1 MLGDNLF
8 LLISLLYYLTQ
19 KHSCSAG
26 NLTTTKENFN
36 LNGRRGCY
44 RLVAKSIGSDARLD
58 R

>member
-8 LLISLLYYLTQ
+8 PLISLLYYLTE
-19 KHSCSAG
+19 KDSCSAG
-26 NLTTTKENFN
+26 NLNATKENFN
-36 LNGRRGCY
+36 FNGRRGCF